1 MFTSHVL
8 QSAEIGGRLFSDFGS
23 GQHLLSH
30 QAILLPQQFPLVI
43 SKAEGFCL
51 FVCFVFHFIFFHF
64 FLLHPP
70 PAYTHAQG
78 FCIAMHSTLAH
89 KLSQAEEN
97 LCCQNSCSLP
107 HLLFPMTLISP
118 GVSNTLYVF

>member
-51 FVCFVFHFIFFHF
+51 FVCFVSTSFFFIFFCFIPHQPTHVHKVSVLPCIQLWLTSF
-64 FLLHPP
+64 HKQKKIFAVRIAVPYLIFSFL
-70 PAYTHAQG
+70 
-78 FCIAMHSTLAH
+78 
-89 KLSQAEEN
+89 
-97 LCCQNSCSLP
+97 
-107 HLLFPMTLISP
+107 
-118 GVSNTLYVF
+118 